1 MDRYWEIFEILVKD
15 FNKCF
20 MLKYFLRK
28 IRKVSIFDENYI
40 FCFVDVLFVNVLGFD
55 EFEEWFIL
63 LIYKVFGNGIID
75 GLILN
80 IIIIIVKYGFLN
92 GVFVF

>member
-1 MDRYWEIFEILVKD
+1 MKIIFFVLL
-15 FNKCF
+15 
-20 MLKYFLRK
+20 M
-28 IRKVSIFDENYI
+28 
-40 FCFVDVLFVNVLGFD
+40 FCFVNVLGFD